1 MAHKKKDEE
10 TISTASTL
18 IDPNIRAI
26 LDAMQEQNER
36 YENGMA
42 EMQRMLKIAN
52 EENFKRAKEIE
63 TLGKSLANLRAGS
76 LATSDFNA
84 LITEDDSIQ
93 TAQTAKTT
101 LRK

>member
-18 IDPNIRAI
+18 FDPNIRAI

-76 LATSDFNA
+76 LATSDA